1 MITLE
6 GWFDIMSN
14 LRDAGHSWVA
24 ILFSI
29 VLVIV
34 NSFFLLKIVLAFL
47 AESIDETDNNDS
59 EMLKNKSIVDS
70 LLAARKWR
78 DRYFGDDISGIE
90 RGTIDFLT

>member
-47 AESIDETDNNDS
+47 SESIEETDNND
-59 EMLKNKSIVDS
+59 
-70 LLAARKWR
+70 
-78 DRYFGDDISGIE
+78 
-90 RGTIDFLT
+90 